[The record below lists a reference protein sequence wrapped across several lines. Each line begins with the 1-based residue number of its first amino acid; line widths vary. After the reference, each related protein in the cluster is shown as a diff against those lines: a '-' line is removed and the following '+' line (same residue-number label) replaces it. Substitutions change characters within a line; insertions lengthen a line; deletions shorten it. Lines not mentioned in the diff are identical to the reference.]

1 MISPEIA
8 ARPQASA
15 LGGIDHQ
22 SEPMLPME
30 LLELELSLEGY
41 TGGEAGFCEAVRRA
55 AARSGGELL
64 FDLPAGG
71 LVQNCRRIAVL
82 RIPDDGQEMR
92 VVLAL
97 LDDHGT
103 EIRMQAPDEETA
115 PLVRFAD
122 AFIELLERI

>member
-15 LGGIDHQ
+15 LGGIDQ
-22 SEPMLPME
+22 SEPMLPLE

-41 TGGEAGFCEAVRRA
+41 AGGDAGFCEAVRRA
-55 AARSGGELL
+55 AERSGGELL

-71 LVQNCRRIAVL
+71 LIEDCRRIAVL
-82 RIPDDGQEMR
+82 RIPGGGNSMR

-97 LDDHGT
+97 LDGHGT
-103 EIRMQAPDEETA
+103 EIRMQAPDDETA
-115 PLVRFAD
+115 HLVRFAD
-122 AFIELLERI
+122 AFIEVLERI